1 MSYESIILIENVSTA
16 GVDIASEKK
25 QGAGYHRKSDSLH
38 TVVYSVNNLLGSV
51 KLQGTLELYPVEVDW
66 FDIAATHLGN
76 NIDVLVGTQ
85 VSTANFAGNFVW
97 IRAVY
102 TLQSGS
108 ITEIRYNH

>member
-16 GVDIASEKK
+16 GVNVASEKK

-66 FDIAATHLGN
+66 FDIAGTPLGDN
-76 NIDVLVGTQ
+76 VTTLVGTQ
-85 VSTANFAGNFVW
+85 VSTANFTGNFIW

-108 ITEIRYNH
+108 IVEIRYNH

>member
-16 GVDIASEKK
+16 GANIASEKK
-25 QGAGYHRKSDSLH
+25 PGAGYHRKSDSLH
-38 TVVYSVNNLLGSV
+38 TVVYSVNNLLGTV
-51 KLQGTLELYPVEVDW
+51 KLQGTLELYPVDADW
-66 FDIAATHLGN
+66 FDITGTVLGN
-76 NIDVLVGTQ
+76 NQDVLTSVQ